1 MGPLVAHLLAALS
14 QPPTLSTVIHV
25 TFKAAV
31 LYIRHWNLFC
41 ISLDMELSEE
51 VKSGLKLLS
60 ASQPSSVAA
69 FFDQIALRVMDQCP
83 VDAVEA
89 AFSSLSIAPGSKGLV
104 TTSVSSAVVEGARQS
119 VGEAE
124 FCSVLDACGL
134 KKDCSKE
141 AARVFAGRLS
151 ALRVILMRTGSSL
164 PRVQDV
170 EWRLDYTVASKVAG
184 KGTPLLLFIFF
195 TLHLPLQFH
204 KLHFDV
210 TVCTELDPFYL
221 LRFDTDADPIQ
232 FACNPQQMQD
242 LVATIQDALK
252 QTERELL

>member
-1 MGPLVAHLLAALS
+1 MGGAVDRAIFIATRSIKAGYC
-14 QPPTLSTVIHV
+14 TLS
-25 TFKAAV
+25 AA
-31 LYIRHWNLFC
+31 
-41 ISLDMELSEE
+41 MELSEE

-60 ASQPSSVAA
+60 AAPPSSVGA
-69 FFDQIALRVMDQCP
+69 FFDQVALRIMDQCP
-83 VDAVEA
+83 VDAIEG
-89 AFSSLSIAPGSKGLV
+89 AFSSLSMAPGCKGVV
-104 TTSVSSAVVEGARQS
+104 TAAVSTAVVEGARQS

-124 FCSVLDACGL
+124 FSSVLEACGL

-170 EWRLDYTVASKVAG
+170 SWRLDYTVASKVAG
-184 KGTPLLLFIFF
+184 KGGPLSLSHLVLHSLQIHSLYF
-195 TLHLPLQFH
+195 TA
-204 KLHFDV
+204 V
-210 TVCTELDPFYL
+210 TACSELDPSYL
-221 LRFDTDADPIQ
+221 LRFETDAEPIQ

>member
-1 MGPLVAHLLAALS
+1 
-14 QPPTLSTVIHV
+14 
-25 TFKAAV
+25 
-31 LYIRHWNLFC
+31 
-41 ISLDMELSEE
+41 MELSEE

-184 KGTPLLLFIFF
+184 KCTPLLLFIFF
-195 TLHLPLQFH
+195 TPSSAI
-204 KLHFDV
+204 
-210 TVCTELDPFYL
+210 P
-221 LRFDTDADPIQ
+221 
-232 FACNPQQMQD
+232 
-242 LVATIQDALK
+242 LVAFQCNIMYITRSILF
-252 QTERELL
+252 TSFRH

>member
-1 MGPLVAHLLAALS
+1 
-14 QPPTLSTVIHV
+14 
-25 TFKAAV
+25 
-31 LYIRHWNLFC
+31 
-41 ISLDMELSEE
+41 
-51 VKSGLKLLS
+51 
-60 ASQPSSVAA
+60 
-69 FFDQIALRVMDQCP
+69 MDQCP

-134 KKDCSKE
+134 KKDCSCG
-141 AARVFAGRLS
+141 FDGRLS

-170 EWRLDYTVASKVAG
+170 AWRLDYTVGSKVAG

-195 TLHLPLQFH
+195 TPSSAI
-204 KLHFDV
+204 
-210 TVCTELDPFYL
+210 P
-221 LRFDTDADPIQ
+221 
-232 FACNPQQMQD
+232 
-242 LVATIQDALK
+242 
-252 QTERELL
+252 